1 MKETETGGCTYKS
14 RETEGYWGPSETRT
28 AWASFFLELV

>member
-14 RETEGYWGPSETRT
+14 RETEGYWAHQKPEQPGPVS
-28 AWASFFLELV
+28 S